1 MDELNSAPTTPTVEI
16 VTPAHNEADYLER
29 CVRRLR
35 ELADS
40 LPYET
45 RITVVD
51 SGSTD
56 DTWLVARALADRYGI
71 NTLRVRRPG
80 RGRAIRAA
88 WRASDAAVLAYT
100 DVDLSGDISSMPMM
114 FDLVLS
120 GRADLAI
127 GSRLSEGTRVR
138 RRWSRTLMSR
148 VYAEIVQWMAAP
160 PFLDLQ
166 CGLKVVSGPAVR
178 ALLDDVENDDWFFDT
193 ELLLAA
199 WQSGHRVVE
208 VPLEWHER
216 VRTTVRY
223 TSTIAEDLSGLARLG
238 ARRIR
243 AAAAGSHP
251 GPAPDHAVLR
261 RVAAHELIQSSL
273 VALIAGPGAGGAVNR
288 ALPRGLRRSV
298 GVLALA
304 AGVGALA
311 NPGRRAAVP
320 ISDIVFTGLA
330 LGATQLTGRARWLPV
345 ALRLGSG
352 AARVVSVAVWVV
364 DEPAGQSGAVGV
376 TGESAR

>member
-1 MDELNSAPTTPTVEI
+1 M
-16 VTPAHNEADYLER
+16 
-29 CVRRLR
+29 
-35 ELADS
+35 
-40 LPYET
+40 
-45 RITVVD
+45 
-51 SGSTD
+51 
-56 DTWLVARALADRYGI
+56 
-71 NTLRVRRPG
+71 
-80 RGRAIRAA
+80 
-88 WRASDAAVLAYT
+88 
-100 DVDLSGDISSMPMM
+100 
-114 FDLVLS
+114 
-120 GRADLAI
+120 
-127 GSRLSEGTRVR
+127 
-138 RRWSRTLMSR
+138 
-148 VYAEIVQWMAAP
+148 
-160 PFLDLQ
+160 
-166 CGLKVVSGPAVR
+166 
-178 ALLDDVENDDWFFDT
+178 
-193 ELLLAA
+193 
-199 WQSGHRVVE
+199 
-208 VPLEWHER
+208 
-216 VRTTVRY
+216 
-223 TSTIAEDLSGLARLG
+223 
-238 ARRIR
+238 
-243 AAAAGSHP
+243 
-251 GPAPDHAVLR
+251 LR